1 MPSLLAYDNIVL
13 KATTFTLPLM
23 MSLIAQITGLKPIHT
38 PSILTTQ
45 LPEVRIKQHTSIN
58 FNIGYDSKTT

>member
-1 MPSLLAYDNIVL
+1 MPSLLSDDIVL
-13 KATTFTLPLM
+13 KATTFTLPLI

-45 LPEVRIKQHTSIN
+45 LPEVRNKQTYKYQ
-58 FNIGYDSKTT
+58 F